1 MRKLRFV
8 NLSNC
13 QMNRPENPFLAPK
26 YELVSRKGLLGR
38 FTKYRLLRFVS
49 QNVILSAVYRFL
61 TDG

>member
-1 MRKLRFV
+1 
-8 NLSNC
+8 
-13 QMNRPENPFLAPK
+13 MNRPENPFLAPK

-49 QNVILSAVYRFL
+49 QNVILSAVYRFS